1 MKYFQNITSLSEL
14 KKQYRELVKNNH
26 PDKGGDIAVMQDINN
41 EFEQLYNIWKDRKET
56 ADTTG
61 YANDYEGATAKQYT
75 QHVYE
80 EYGWTG
86 SRYDGRLTLSDICK
100 KVAAWAKKTYPNLTF
115 SIHQE
120 HSLSIHIN
128 LIVSDFDPF
137 TEGKFSYNMDLN
149 PYYLE
154 RDERINTRAKD
165 ILSNIQSYAMSYNYD
180 KSNSQIDYFNT
191 NFYFYIGIGSSKR
204 PFKIEIP
211 KSRRASGACAPEFE
225 YKEGPAHQ
233 EIKKA
238 LKKQYF
244 TDVKG
249 EMILCEKHFYNN
261 EEYDSECYLYTNSNH
276 FAVKRLEALK
286 KVGIICELTRRG
298 TIKFV
303 GYTPEL
309 EKALADED
317 RTKEEAFKAWQEE
330 QRTGKKQESKR
341 ESTKE
346 QPEQEQN
353 QTAEEIG
360 AFKIV
365 DYSEKA
371 FAVVGDTR
379 EIKDILKQHGGR
391 FNPSLTVDG
400 SKCAGWIFSK
410 KNLDAVRLALIGFT
424 VQDIEVNQEQPAGQ
438 SEQAERAE
446 EQPSAEHNQ
455 QQPEQTEQAEPVNNS
470 AAYDVTQKSLIFP
483 KLMLISTDI
492 YSLYKINGVPFI
504 SHCKIRNDR
513 ALKEGEIFNVYTD
526 DEHKYGVEFDGESIE
541 TSILKTLSFILKTEC
556 NEFGKALPEQFEG
569 LKCVNIVN
577 DLLLLLDVLQ
587 ELLTEQPKAE
597 EKQPTPEEVAKVLEV
612 FPALLDAVCEILKA
626 DTHTEAHTETDTHQP
641 HQEERTPCNNAI
653 YNAVCSSVILT
664 GEYTAARREIKQVI
678 KRYRF
683 TLPQLKYMVFIL
695 NTHPGINRERLK
707 GAA

>member
-1 MKYFQNITSLSEL
+1 MKYFQNITSLSDL

-26 PDKGGDIAVMQDINN
+26 PDKGGDISVMQAINN

-86 SRYDGRLTLSDICK
+86 SRRDRSYTRKEL
-100 KVAAWAKKTYPNLTF
+100 KVIFAKWLKETYKGCTF
-115 SIHQE
+115 SIR
-120 HSLSIHIN
+120 LSDYNSIVIN
-128 LIVSDFDPF
+128 LLKADFNPFVDEMLYSYSMSRYDIHNDP
-137 TEGKFSYNMDLN
+137 KLN
-149 PYYLE
+149 A
-154 RDERINTRAKD
+154 RAKEMFT
-165 ILSNIQSYAMSYNYD
+165 NIQSFCQSYNYD
-180 KSNSQIDYFNT
+180 HSDLYSDYYDVG
-191 NFYFYIGIGSSKR
+191 FYFSMNIGTGKT
-204 PFKIEIP
+204 PFKVEIP
-211 KSRRASGACAPEFE
+211 KSRRASGACAAEFK

-233 EIKKA
+233 AIKKA
-238 LKKQYF
+238 LGKHYF
-244 TDVKG
+244 ADVDGK
-249 EMILCEKHFYNN
+249 MILCQKHFYNGK
-261 EEYDSECYLYTNSNH
+261 EFDSECYLYTNSNNL
-276 FAVKRLEALK
+276 ALKRLEALK
-286 KVGIICELTRRG
+286 NVGIICELTKRG
-298 TIKFV
+298 VLQFV

-309 EKALADED
+309 EKALAEED
-317 RTKEEAFKAWQEE
+317 RAKEQAFKAWQEK
-330 QRTGKKQESKR
+330 QQKGKEQES

-346 QPEQEQN
+346 QPEQEQK

-379 EIKDILKQHGGR
+379 EIKDTLKQHGGR
-391 FNPSLTVDG
+391 FNSSLTVDG

-438 SEQAERAE
+438 PEHAERAK
-446 EQPSAEHNQ
+446 EQPAAEQNQ
-455 QQPEQTEQAEPVNNS
+455 QQPEQPEQAEPVNNS
-470 AAYDVTQKSLIFP
+470 AAYGESQKSLIFF
-483 KLMLISTDI
+483 KYL
-492 YSLYKINGVPFI
+492 GV
-504 SHCKIRNDR
+504 
-513 ALKEGEIFNVYTD
+513 
-526 DEHKYGVEFDGESIE
+526 
-541 TSILKTLSFILKTEC
+541 
-556 NEFGKALPEQFEG
+556 
-569 LKCVNIVN
+569 
-577 DLLLLLDVLQ
+577 LLDVLQ

-597 EKQPTPEEVAKVLEV
+597 EKQPTPEDVAKVLEV

-626 DTHTEAHTETDTHQP
+626 DTHTGAHTETDTNQP
-641 HQEERTPCNNAI
+641 HQEERTPGNNAI

-664 GEYTAARREIKQVI
+664 GEYMAARREIKQAI

-683 TLPQLKYMVFIL
+683 TLPQLKYMVYIL
-695 NTHPGINRERLK
+695 ETHPGINRERLK

>member
-26 PDKGGDIAVMQDINN
+26 PDKGGDIAVMQAINN
-41 EFEQLYNIWKDRKET
+41 EFEHLYNIWKDRKET

-61 YANDYEGATAKQYT
+61 YANDYEGATAKEYT
-75 QHVYE
+75 QQVYE
-80 EYGWTG
+80 EYSWTG

-137 TEGKFSYNMDLN
+137 TEGNFSYNMDLN

-233 EIKKA
+233 AIKKA

-261 EEYDSECYLYTNSNH
+261 EEYDSECYLFTNSNH
-276 FAVKRLEALK
+276 FALKRLEALK

-317 RTKEEAFKAWQEE
+317 RAKEEAFKSWQEE
-330 QRTGKKQESKR
+330 QRTGKKKETKR
-341 ESTKE
+341 ECTKE

-360 AFKIV
+360 TFKIV

-438 SEQAERAE
+438 PKQAERAK
-446 EQPSAEHNQ
+446 EQPAAEQNQ
-455 QQPEQTEQAEPVNNS
+455 QQPEQPEQAEPVNNS
-470 AAYDVTQKSLIFP
+470 AAYGESQKSLIFF
-483 KLMLISTDI
+483 KYL
-492 YSLYKINGVPFI
+492 GV
-504 SHCKIRNDR
+504 
-513 ALKEGEIFNVYTD
+513 
-526 DEHKYGVEFDGESIE
+526 
-541 TSILKTLSFILKTEC
+541 
-556 NEFGKALPEQFEG
+556 
-569 LKCVNIVN
+569 
-577 DLLLLLDVLQ
+577 LLDVLQ

-597 EKQPTPEEVAKVLEV
+597 EKQPTPEDVAKVLEV
-612 FPALLDAVCEILKA
+612 FPALLDAVCDILKA
-626 DTHTEAHTETDTHQP
+626 DTHTEAHTGTDTHQP

-664 GEYTAARREIKQVI
+664 GEYMAARREIKQAI

-683 TLPQLKYMVFIL
+683 TLPQLKYMVYIL
-695 NTHPGINRERLK
+695 ETHPGINRERLK